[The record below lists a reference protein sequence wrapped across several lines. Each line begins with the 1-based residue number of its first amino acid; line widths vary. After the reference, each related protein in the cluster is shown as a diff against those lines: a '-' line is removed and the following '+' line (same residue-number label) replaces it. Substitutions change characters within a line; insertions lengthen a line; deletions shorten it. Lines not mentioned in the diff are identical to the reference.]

1 MNKLHSYSI
10 IIPIYNRAKTLTRC
24 IESIL
29 SQTYREFELIL
40 VDDHSTDDSF
50 SVVEEY
56 AKKDSRIVC
65 LKQSEN
71 KTGAQAARN
80 TGIKAAKYNWIMFN
94 DSDDT
99 WRKDKIEKELDVLKK
114 HNFNKDIVIYS
125 NCNIINVN
133 TKEKKYWALPHIS
146 ENNSYSDLLSTSGP
160 MFQSLLCSKK
170 HLEEISYL
178 DENVPSYQEWD
189 TSIRLAE
196 NGFFIHIEEPLF
208 DYYVGANDAISK
220 SVSKDFIGRC
230 NIYNKFKS
238 EIIKYNG
245 IKFYKEIIKKQI
257 EVFLDFEDK
266 SIFENNTI
274 FSNFLANCFYLFK
287 NDLSKNL
294 GEIIQKD
301 DSFKKNILYKII
313 RKVFHKIISICKP
326 RKKEIPY
333 SEKAKNKEKLY
344 STPVLWGQNG
354 NDYLL
359 ELLKSNR
366 PIFISRFGSIELSTL
381 INYGKEI
388 YPKELR
394 NSMRTNT
401 GFFSVT
407 KRNLD
412 KFCKTYFESI
422 KQIDILGAWFN
433 DGEAEIMAEYAPEV
447 HFVELGCL
455 NPFLFNNPYTQ
466 FLKGKKILVI
476 HPFVNTINQQYN
488 IREKLF
494 QDSDVLPEFEL
505 HIITPPQ
512 TIADNTNGY
521 SSWFEGLE
529 DTYRKI
535 DKVDFDIAL
544 IGAGAYGLPIGAYVK
559 SKGKTAIH
567 IGGALQLLFGI
578 KGSRWVNNNDP
589 VTKLFNK
596 NWIYPLQ
603 TDTPP
608 HFDKMTEY
616 CYWK

>member
-1 MNKLHSYSI
+1 MNEYISI
-10 IIPIYNRAKTLTRC
+10 IIPTHNRENSLELC
-24 IESIL
+24 LDSIKK
-29 SQTYREFELIL
+29 QTYSFFEVIV
-40 VDDHSTDDSF
+40 VDDHSTDNTEKFMLNYSKFDNRF
-50 SVVEEY
+50 RY
-56 AKKDSRIVC
+56 I
-65 LKQSEN
+65 KQDAS

-80 TGIKAAKYNWIMFN
+80 LGIKNSSYNWIMFN

-99 WRKDKIEKELDVLKK
+99 WEQDKIAKELEVLEK
-114 HNFNKDIVIYS
+114 HNFNSDIVIYS
-125 NCNIINVN
+125 DCNIININ

-170 HLEEISYL
+170 HIEEISYL

-245 IKFYKEIIKKQI
+245 INFYKEIIKKQI

-274 FSNFLANCFYLFK
+274 FSNFLSNCFYLFK
-287 NDLSKNL
+287 NDLSKSF
-294 GEIIQKD
+294 GKIIQKD

-313 RKVFHKIISICKP
+313 RKVFRKFFSICKQ
-326 RKKEIPY
+326 KEKEIPY
-333 SEKAKNKEKLY
+333 SEKAKSKEKLY
-344 STPVLWGQNG
+344 SSPVLWGQNG

-359 ELLKSNR
+359 KLLKSNR

-394 NSMRTNT
+394 NLMRTNT
-401 GFFSVT
+401 GFFPVT
-407 KRNLD
+407 NRNLD
-412 KFCKTYFESI
+412 NFCKTYFESI
-422 KQIDILGAWFN
+422 KQIDIIGVCFN
-433 DGEAEIMAEYAPEV
+433 DGEAKIMTEYAPEA

-455 NPFLFNNPYTQ
+455 NSFLFNNPYTQ
-466 FLKGKKILVI
+466 FLKGKKVLVI

-494 QDSDVLPEFEL
+494 QDSDVLPEFKI

-521 SSWFEGLE
+521 ISWFEGLE

-544 IGAGAYGLPIGAYVK
+544 IGAGAYGLPIGAYIK

-578 KGSRWVNNNDP
+578 KGSRWVNNNDH
-589 VTKLFNK
+589 VTRLFNE
-596 NWIYPLQ
+596 NWTYPLE
-603 TDTPP
+603 TDTP
-608 HFDKMTEY
+608 HNSDILKKTVIGNE
-616 CYWK
+616 K